1 MTNMTKEIEDQ
12 IVSAGLKFLKS
23 LNLSVLE
30 NSVNAT
36 FLRAAAKGVIE
47 AIISLDDKKLYVL
60 RLEQNQIGQ
69 QTVLESDAV
78 FRGRIYKRI
87 ESMNDLDR
95 YALPLVTGA
104 ALDEVGS
111 HVGMT
116 RWKLPA
122 YPKNETMW
130 PEGWGEATS

>member
-1 MTNMTKEIEDQ
+1 MTDMTKEIEDQ
-12 IVSAGLKFLKS
+12 VVSAGLKFLKS
-23 LNLSVLE
+23 INLNGDD
-30 NSVNAT
+30 NSTNSII
-36 FLRAAAKGVIE
+36 LRAAAKGVIE

-87 ESMNDLDR
+87 KSMNDLDR
-95 YALPLVTGA
+95 YALALVTGA

-116 RWKLPA
+116 RWKFP
-122 YPKNETMW
+122 PKNETMW